1 MLRSFVAMESN
12 ALRRFVIAA
21 FVDVGSVGVGVVAC
35 SDINSF

>member
-1 MLRSFVAMESN
+1 MLRSLDAIESN

-21 FVDVGSVGVGVVAC
+21 LVEAGSVGVGVVAC